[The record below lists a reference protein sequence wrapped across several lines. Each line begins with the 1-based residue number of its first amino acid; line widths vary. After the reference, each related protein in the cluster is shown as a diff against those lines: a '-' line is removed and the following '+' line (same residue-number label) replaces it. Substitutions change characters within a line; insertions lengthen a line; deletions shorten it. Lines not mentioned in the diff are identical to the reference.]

1 MKTLGN
7 ITRYIEATSS
17 RLDDLAVRAR
27 SVTDVGRPLVQESLI
42 HLASTLEELRVSEEE
57 LRSQADTL
65 AASRSDIEAELR
77 RYRDLFQQAPVAYL
91 ATDSEGVVREVN
103 HAAAAMLGARTEYL
117 AGKPLAV
124 FVHEEDRRG
133 FRRQLAWVR
142 ETGRLAG
149 WQMRLVS
156 RSGAVMQLEASVS
169 AAAEGNGGVELRW
182 VLRESAARPA
192 SQAAPTAQAPMEPA
206 ASPMPQAL
214 PVEAEPA
221 DPHRMADPAW
231 CEALLEEA
239 GRTVNPA
246 SRSSAERLAG
256 LFRGSL
262 SLALYLGLL
271 RPGDRIP
278 GIREVSRA
286 TALNHKTVARAYRTL
301 QKEGV
306 LEVRDRSGVY
316 VAALGWTDR
325 RPTGDTETWAA
336 EMLTE
341 AWRRRIGIPALPE
354 VVRGLDRCRAA
365 ALRLRGGRPGAPGR
379 PVRGAGRRLRVRVR
393 GGGARRRSRRGCGR
407 GGGGGRRGRPG
418 GHHALPRR
426 RAPAA
431 GPHAGQAA
439 DGGHRRLAAGGLLAG
454 GRGRR
459 AAAAADAGNGPQH
472 LRDGGAAQPGARPG
486 RRRGSGG
493 PRRVNVAR
501 AGSPPAGPNLHKESG
516 MLGRGILSVLAVAA
530 MMGAAACG
538 GGEGEGGE
546 ADGDA

>member
-77 RYRDLFQQAPVAYL
+77 RYRDLFQQAPDAYL
-91 ATDSEGVVREVN
+91 ATDSEGVIREAN
-103 HAAAAMLGARTEYL
+103 HAAAALLGARTEYL

-142 ETGRLAG
+142 ETQRLAG
-149 WQMRLVS
+149 WQLRLVS
-156 RSGAVMQLEASVS
+156 RSGATLQLEASVS
-169 AAAEGNGGVELRW
+169 ATPEGNGDAELRW
-182 VLRESAARPA
+182 VLREAARRPA
-192 SQAAPTAQAPMEPA
+192 PEAAAPLAAAPVAEVAVPLRAVPVSPAPAPQAYL
-206 ASPMPQAL
+206 QAL
-214 PVEAEPA
+214 PVEPEPA

-246 SRSSAERLAG
+246 SRASAERLAG

-262 SLALYLGLL
+262 SLALYLGSL
-271 RPGDRIP
+271 RAGDRIP

-301 QKEGV
+301 QKEGI

-316 VAALGWTDR
+316 VGALGWTDR
-325 RPTGDTETWAA
+325 HPAGDTETWAA

-354 VVRGLDRCRAA
+354 VVRRWTAA
-365 ALRLRGGRPGAPGR
+365 APLRCAC
-379 PVRGAGRRLRVRVR
+379 VE
-393 GGGARRRSRRGCGR
+393 
-407 GGGGGRRGRPG
+407 
-418 GHHALPRR
+418 
-426 RAPAA
+426 
-431 GPHAGQAA
+431 A
-439 DGGHRRLAAGGLLAG
+439 DPE
-454 GRGRR
+454 RR
-459 AAAAADAGNGPQH
+459 AALCGELAGAFGFECVPVAPDDAPGGSAGGMAAAVAGADLVVTTPFH
-472 LRDGGAAQPGARPG
+472 AAG
-486 RRRGSGG
+486 
-493 PRRVNVAR
+493 
-501 AGSPPAGPNLHKESG
+501 
-516 MLGRGILSVLAVAA
+516 
-530 MMGAAACG
+530 
-538 GGEGEGGE
+538 
-546 ADGDA
+546 

>member
-77 RYRDLFQQAPVAYL
+77 RYRDLFQQAPDAYL
-91 ATDSEGVVREVN
+91 ATDSEGLIREVN

-149 WQMRLVS
+149 WQLRLVS
-156 RSGAVMQLEASVS
+156 RSGAVLQLEASVS
-169 AAAEGNGGVELRW
+169 AAPESSGGAELRW
-182 VLRESAARPA
+182 VLREAAARPPL
-192 SQAAPTAQAPMEPA
+192 QAVPVPEAPVQPALSVVPQAPAPLL
-206 ASPMPQAL
+206 QAL
-214 PVEAEPA
+214 LVEPEPA
-221 DPHRMADPAW
+221 DTHRMADPAW
-231 CEALLEEA
+231 CEALLAEA
-239 GRTVNPA
+239 ARTVNPA
-246 SRSSAERLAG
+246 SRASAERLAG

-262 SLALYLGLL
+262 SLALYLGML

-325 RPTGDTETWAA
+325 RPAGDMEAWAT

-354 VVRGLDRCRAA
+354 VVRRWTAAAPLRCACVEADPERRAA
-365 ALRLRGGRPGAPGR
+365 L
-379 PVRGAGRRLRVRVR
+379 
-393 GGGARRRSRRGCGR
+393 CEE
-407 GGGGGRRGRPG
+407 
-418 GHHALPRR
+418 
-426 RAPAA
+426 
-431 GPHAGQAA
+431 
-439 DGGHRRLAAGGLLAG
+439 LAG
-454 GRGRR
+454 AFGFECVPVAPD
-459 AAAAADAGNGPQH
+459 AAAAAV
-472 LRDGGAAQPGARPG
+472 GGADLVVTTPFHAAGLRPLARAQGRPLMVATAGAQPATPW
-486 RRRGSGG
+486 
-493 PRRVNVAR
+493 
-501 AGSPPAGPNLHKESG
+501 PAGADAAGAPLPRLTLDTARSISETVV
-516 MLGRGILSVLAVAA
+516 LLSLERAPD
-530 MMGAAACG
+530 GAALAG
-538 GGEGEGGE
+538 RTG
-546 ADGDA
+546 

>member
-65 AASRSDIEAELR
+65 AASRSDVEAELR
-77 RYRDLFQQAPVAYL
+77 RYRDLFQQAPDAYL
-91 ATDSEGVVREVN
+91 ATDSEGVIREVN
-103 HAAAAMLGARTEYL
+103 HAAAALLGARTEYL

-142 ETGRLAG
+142 ETRRLAG
-149 WQMRLVS
+149 WQLRLVS
-156 RSGAVMQLEASVS
+156 RSGATLQLEASVS
-169 AAAEGNGGVELRW
+169 AAPEGDGDAELRW
-182 VLRESAARPA
+182 VLREAARRPA
-192 SQAAPTAQAPMEPA
+192 QEAAAPVREAPSTLVA
-206 ASPMPQAL
+206 APVAEARLPLAAAPVTPVAALQAL
-214 PVEAEPA
+214 TVEPGPA
-221 DPHRMADPAW
+221 DAHRMADPAW

-246 SRSSAERLAG
+246 SRSSAERLAA

-271 RPGDRIP
+271 RAGDRIP

-301 QKEGV
+301 QKEGI

-316 VAALGWTDR
+316 VGALGWTDR
-325 RPTGDTETWAA
+325 HPVGDTETWAA

-341 AWRRRIGIPALPE
+341 AWRRRTGIPALPE
-354 VVRGLDRCRAA
+354 VVRRWTAA
-365 ALRLRGGRPGAPGR
+365 APLRCAC
-379 PVRGAGRRLRVRVR
+379 VE
-393 GGGARRRSRRGCGR
+393 
-407 GGGGGRRGRPG
+407 
-418 GHHALPRR
+418 
-426 RAPAA
+426 
-431 GPHAGQAA
+431 A
-439 DGGHRRLAAGGLLAG
+439 DPE
-454 GRGRR
+454 RR
-459 AAAAADAGNGPQH
+459 AALCAELAGAFGFECVALAPDDAPGGSAGGMAAAVAGADLVVTTPFHAAG
-472 LRDGGAAQPGARPG
+472 LRPLARAHGRPLMVATAAQPAA
-486 RRRGSGG
+486 SW
-493 PRRVNVAR
+493 
-501 AGSPPAGPNLHKESG
+501 PAGADAAGAPLPRLTLDTARSISETVVLLSLERAPDG
-516 MLGRGILSVLAVAA
+516 PADPAGRTG
-530 MMGAAACG
+530 
-538 GGEGEGGE
+538 
-546 ADGDA
+546 

>member
-65 AASRSDIEAELR
+65 AASRFDIEAELR
-77 RYRDLFQQAPVAYL
+77 RYRDLFQQAPDAYL
-91 ATDSEGVVREVN
+91 ATDSEGVIREVN

-124 FVHEEDRRG
+124 FVHEEERRG

-142 ETGRLAG
+142 ETRKLAG
-149 WQMRLVS
+149 WQLRLVS
-156 RSGAVMQLEASVS
+156 RSGAVLQLEASVS
-169 AAAEGNGGVELRW
+169 AAAEVNGDAELRW
-182 VLRESAARPA
+182 VLREAAPRA
-192 SQAAPTAQAPMEPA
+192 ALQAAPVPGAPVQQALVVIPQ
-206 ASPMPQAL
+206 ASAPQAMLQAL
-214 PVEAEPA
+214 PVEPETA

-231 CEALLEEA
+231 CEALLDEA
-239 GRTVNPA
+239 ARTVNPA
-246 SRSSAERLAG
+246 SRASAERLAA

-262 SLALYLGLL
+262 SLALYLGML

-325 RPTGDTETWAA
+325 RPAGDMETWAT
-336 EMLTE
+336 ETLTE

-354 VVRGLDRCRAA
+354 VVRRWTAA
-365 ALRLRGGRPGAPGR
+365 APLRCAC
-379 PVRGAGRRLRVRVR
+379 VEAD
-393 GGGARRRSRRGCGR
+393 
-407 GGGGGRRGRPG
+407 
-418 GHHALPRR
+418 
-426 RAPAA
+426 PA
-431 GPHAGQAA
+431 
-439 DGGHRRLAAGGLLAG
+439 
-454 GRGRR
+454 RR
-459 AAAAADAGNGPQH
+459 AALCEELAGAFGFECVPVAPDDAAAAV
-472 LRDGGAAQPGARPG
+472 GGADLVVTTPFHAAGLRPLARAQGRPLMVATAGAQPAIPW
-486 RRRGSGG
+486 
-493 PRRVNVAR
+493 
-501 AGSPPAGPNLHKESG
+501 PAGADATGAPLPRLTLDTARSISETVV
-516 MLGRGILSVLAVAA
+516 LLSLERAPD
-530 MMGAAACG
+530 GAALAG
-538 GGEGEGGE
+538 RTG
-546 ADGDA
+546 

>member
-77 RYRDLFQQAPVAYL
+77 RYRDLFQQAPDAYL
-91 ATDSEGVVREVN
+91 ATDSEGVIREAN
-103 HAAAAMLGARTEYL
+103 HAAAALLGARPEYL

-142 ETGRLAG
+142 ETQRLAG
-149 WQMRLVS
+149 WQLRLVS
-156 RSGAVMQLEASVS
+156 RSGATLQLDASVS
-169 AAAEGNGGVELRW
+169 AAPEGNGDAELRW
-182 VLRESAARPA
+182 ALREAARRPA
-192 SQAAPTAQAPMEPA
+192 LEATAPIPEAPVQLAAAPVAEASMLRATVAAPQAFL
-206 ASPMPQAL
+206 QAL
-214 PVEAEPA
+214 PVEPEPA
-221 DPHRMADPAW
+221 DAHRMADPAW

-256 LFRGSL
+256 LFRGSI
-262 SLALYLGLL
+262 SLALYLGRL

-301 QKEGV
+301 QKEGI

-325 RPTGDTETWAA
+325 HPAGDTETWAA

-341 AWRRRIGIPALPE
+341 AWRRRIGIPVLPE
-354 VVRGLDRCRAA
+354 VVRRWTAAAPLRCACVEADPERRAA
-365 ALRLRGGRPGAPGR
+365 LCEELAAAFGFECVPVAPDDAPGGSAGGMAAAVGGADLVVTTPFHAAGLRPLARAHGRPLMVATAGAQPAVSRPADAAGVPLPRLTLDTARSISETVVLLSLERAPG
-379 PVRGAGRRLRVRVR
+379 GAAL
-393 GGGARRRSRRGCGR
+393 AGR
-407 GGGGGRRGRPG
+407 GG
-418 GHHALPRR
+418 
-426 RAPAA
+426 
-431 GPHAGQAA
+431 
-439 DGGHRRLAAGGLLAG
+439 
-454 GRGRR
+454 
-459 AAAAADAGNGPQH
+459 
-472 LRDGGAAQPGARPG
+472 
-486 RRRGSGG
+486 
-493 PRRVNVAR
+493 
-501 AGSPPAGPNLHKESG
+501 
-516 MLGRGILSVLAVAA
+516 
-530 MMGAAACG
+530 
-538 GGEGEGGE
+538 
-546 ADGDA
+546 